1 MATRWSESS
10 SSAVIDTVSI
20 RPCPHRHFISA
31 RFNLLWLA
39 YWVRP
44 GRSSHFN
51 PADRYDPTLLC
62 HLIIHHV
69 LHSGFFFF
77 CSNQFSSLEFDR
89 FLVQNPPAEWNI
101 NARRTRAE
109 PESRIFQ
116 WFPPDQFTR
125 CGNGIKSCAMSQHST
140 LSTKFIFGWM
150 EFLWIC
156 SLSTGNWH
164 KEKVRSPESPML
176 LPCQSSQVMRY
187 SAVILSTRSS
197 LSGNA
202 LFNKVLF
209 SNHQFGPRLSR

>member
-77 CSNQFSSLEFDR
+77 VQISSLPLSLIDFWFKIRPPSGILTPGGRELNQSREYFNG
-89 FLVQNPPAEWNI
+89 FL
-101 NARRTRAE
+101 
-109 PESRIFQ
+109 RISSH
-116 WFPPDQFTR
+116 
-125 CGNGIKSCAMSQHST
+125 GAV
-140 LSTKFIFGWM
+140 M
-150 EFLWIC
+150 ELNRVPC
-156 SLSTGNWH
+156 
-164 KEKVRSPESPML
+164 RSIRL
-176 LPCQSSQVMRY
+176 FRQSSFSDWWNFFELARY
-187 SAVILSTRSS
+187 QREIDTKRRCVAKSRRCCCHANRVKWCDTVPSS
-197 LSGNA
+197 YQL
-202 LFNKVLF
+202 V
-209 SNHQFGPRLSR
+209 HH